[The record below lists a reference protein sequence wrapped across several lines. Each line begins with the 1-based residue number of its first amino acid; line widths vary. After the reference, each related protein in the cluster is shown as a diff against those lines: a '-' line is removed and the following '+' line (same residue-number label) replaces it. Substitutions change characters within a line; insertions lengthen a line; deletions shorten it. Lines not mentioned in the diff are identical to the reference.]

1 MSGRELDKA
10 RRLFSESRVLQ
21 ACVTFLLLV
30 VALAIAAP
38 LLPILDPTAQD
49 LSRVL
54 RPPFWMAG
62 ATSEHPFGTDYL
74 GRDLLSRMIWGS
86 RVSLTVGVGAVAV
99 AALIGVPLGIIAP
112 YVGGRADELIMRSFD
127 VILSIPNLLIAI
139 AVLLALGASLPV
151 LILVLGLRSTVWYAR
166 TLRAKVLSVREEQ
179 YVKAARAAGLG
190 PVRIMAQHILPNT
203 IAPIIVLST
212 IYIGLMIVV
221 ESGLSFLG
229 LTKVQI
235 SWGFMVAESR
245 EYIATSWW
253 TAAFPGLCIYLTV
266 VSVNILGDFV
276 RDVFDPRLQAGFE

>member
-10 RRLFSESRVLQ
+10 KRLFLENRVVQLCS
-21 ACVTFLLLV
+21 AFLLFV
-30 VALAIAAP
+30 IVIAVAAP
-38 LLPILDPTAQD
+38 ILPLIDPKDQD

-54 RPPFWMAG
+54 RPPFWMDG
-62 ATSEHPFGTDYL
+62 AATGHPFGTDYL
-74 GRDLLSRMIWGS
+74 GRDLLSRMVWGS
-86 RVSLTVGVGAVAV
+86 RVSLTVGIGAVLV
-99 AALIGVPLGIIAP
+99 AALIGVPLGILAP
-112 YVGGRADELIMRSFD
+112 YAGGRVDELIMRGFD
-127 VILSIPNLLIAI
+127 VVLSIPNLLIAI
-139 AVLLALGASLPV
+139 AVLLALGSDLPI

-166 TLRAKVLSVREEQ
+166 TLRSKVLSVREEQ

-190 PVRIMAQHILPNT
+190 PIRIMARHILPNT

-212 IYIGLMIVV
+212 IYIGLMIVI

-253 TAAFPGLCIYLTV
+253 TAAFPGMCIYLTV
-266 VSVNILGDFV
+266 VSINILGDFV

>member
-1 MSGRELDKA
+1 MSGREVDKA
-10 RRLFSESRVLQ
+10 RRLFLESRVLQ
-21 ACVTFLLLV
+21 LCVTFLVFV
-30 VALAIAAP
+30 VVIAVAAP
-38 LLPILDPTAQD
+38 LLPLVDPKDQD

-54 RPPFWMAG
+54 RPPFWMDGSIAG
-62 ATSEHPFGTDYL
+62 HPFGTDYL
-74 GRDLLSRMIWGS
+74 GRDLLSRMVWGS
-86 RVSLTVGVGAVAV
+86 RVSLTVGVGAVFV
-99 AALIGVPLGIIAP
+99 AALIGVPLGILAP
-112 YVGGRADELIMRSFD
+112 YVGGRVDELIMRGFD

-139 AVLLALGASLPV
+139 AVLLALGSDLPI

-166 TLRAKVLSVREEQ
+166 TLRSKVLSVREEQ

-190 PVRIMAQHILPNT
+190 PIRIMARHILPNT

-212 IYIGLMIVV
+212 IYIGLMIVI

-253 TAAFPGLCIYLTV
+253 TAALPGLCIYLTV
-266 VSVNILGDFV
+266 VSINILGDFV